1 MERTGTLAAA
11 LAFVAL
17 LAGLTIS
24 VIVDTGLDILSAI
37 SLLVLALVASGIV
50 GALRNPPPE

>member
-1 MERTGTLAAA
+1 MDRNITLGAA

-17 LAGLTIS
+17 LAGLTLS
-24 VIVDTGLDILSAI
+24 VVVDSGIDILSAI

-50 GALRNPPPE
+50 GALRNPPS

>member
-1 MERTGTLAAA
+1 LDRNITLGAA

-17 LAGLTIS
+17 LAGLTLS
-24 VIVDTGLDILSAI
+24 VVVDSGIDILSAI

-50 GALRNPPPE
+50 GALRNPPS

>member
-1 MERTGTLAAA
+1 MERNITLGAA

-17 LAGLTIS
+17 LAGLTLS
-24 VIVDTGLDILSAI
+24 VVVDSGIDILSAI

-50 GALRNPPPE
+50 GALRNPPS

>member
-17 LAGLTIS
+17 LAGLTLRV
-24 VIVDTGLDILSAI
+24 VIDTGIDILSAI

-50 GALRNPPPE
+50 GALRNPPSQ

>member
-1 MERTGTLAAA
+1 MDRNITLGAA

-17 LAGLTIS
+17 LAGLTLS
-24 VIVDTGLDILSAI
+24 VVVDSGIDILSAV

-50 GALRNPPPE
+50 GALRNPPS